1 MPAGDIALRMRTL
14 ADQTRRA
21 VFEQIVAA
29 GEATVGALTLEVGV
43 SQPAVSQH
51 LRALREAGLVAERRA
66 GRNVHYRAQ
75 SQGLA
80 PLLDWLGVYGAFWRE
95 RFANLKN
102 LLQEIDRDPQ
112 RGYRHHA
119 RHRRRRRAAGT
130 PLRWSGK
137 R

>member
-1 MPAGDIALRMRTL
+1 MRAEEIALLMRTL
-14 ADQTRRA
+14 ADPTRRA

-29 GEATVGALTLEVGV
+29 GEATVGALTREVGV

-66 GRNVHYRAQ
+66 GRHVHYRAQ
-75 SQGLA
+75 PQGLA

-95 RFANLKN
+95 HFANLKN

-112 RGYRHHA
+112 RGHRHHA
-119 RHRRRRRAAGT
+119 RHRRRRRAA
-130 PLRWSGK
+130 PRP
-137 R
+137 